1 MKCFKLYTGIDC
13 GDEKCPLNCNE
24 EKRQGQC
31 INGTCLCNAH
41 WTGKGCQHKDAQTI
55 AGTMATAKKESVS
68 ATKGTVN
75 CAQSV
80 MLSMVNA
87 TLNLVNVNAIL

>member
-1 MKCFKLYTGIDC
+1 MKNARSTVMKRKGKANASMVPVYVTHTGLARVANT
-13 GDEKCPLNCNE
+13 K
-24 EKRQGQC
+24 
-31 INGTCLCNAH
+31 H
-41 WTGKGCQHKDAQTI
+41 AQTI

-68 ATKGTVN
+68 ATKGTKVN

>member
-1 MKCFKLYTGIDC
+1 MKNARLTAMKRKGKANVSMAPAYVTHTGLA
-13 GDEKCPLNCNE
+13 KVANT
-24 EKRQGQC
+24 K
-31 INGTCLCNAH
+31 H
-41 WTGKGCQHKDAQTI
+41 AQTI

-68 ATKGTVN
+68 ATKGTKVN

-87 TLNLVNVNAIL
+87 TLNLVNVNATL